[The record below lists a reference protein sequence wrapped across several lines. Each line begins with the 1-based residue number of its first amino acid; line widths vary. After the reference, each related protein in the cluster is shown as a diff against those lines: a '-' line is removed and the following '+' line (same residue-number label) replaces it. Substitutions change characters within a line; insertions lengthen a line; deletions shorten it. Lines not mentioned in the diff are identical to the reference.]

1 MMNMG
6 INNNMMINMGMGMNQ
21 INDVGMMDN
30 PMAMQMGNPIIG
42 MNIKDNNMMNN
53 MKMEKPK
60 KK

>member
-1 MMNMG
+1 MG

>member
-1 MMNMG
+1 MNMG